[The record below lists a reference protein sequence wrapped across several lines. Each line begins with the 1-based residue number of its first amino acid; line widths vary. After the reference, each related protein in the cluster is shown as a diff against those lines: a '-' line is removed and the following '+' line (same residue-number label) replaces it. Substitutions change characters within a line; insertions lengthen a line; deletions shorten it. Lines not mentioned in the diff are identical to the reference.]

1 MTPGCDYN
9 LRTKRIIPILIFAA
23 VSCIPLLAQS
33 SPEDVKSYVPVLRSV
48 KSKFWKIDPTLGY
61 AVKNVAGGVYVISD
75 NGWQSAF
82 LVTNDGVIVFD
93 APASFGKNIPSAI
106 AKITDQPI
114 KILVYSHI
122 HKDHIGGS
130 AAFKSIKGLQIIALE
145 SVADFLKEMN
155 DPNRLLPSVTF
166 KSEKTITL
174 GGKTVELTRHFYHSH
189 EGDLFMYV
197 PQAKFLMA
205 VDCVTPGYAP
215 FQGFDITTNF
225 HEYLKVFD
233 ELSAYDFDTFVG
245 GHLTDIGGKKDVEI
259 TKEFT
264 YDVYN
269 TVADEVLLTT
279 ENLVERI
286 RALAPDGVDHIVEVA
301 FGANIK
307 TDTEVLAQ
315 GGSMATYATN
325 APMPETPVWQ
335 LVFVNA
341 RLFFVGSDD
350 VPAEAKIEATRD
362 INKALEAGWQGL
374 DIAEIVPLDQIARA
388 HELVEHPAKP
398 GRVIVAVAGA

>member
-1 MTPGCDYN
+1 MTAGCDHN
-9 LRTKRIIPILIFAA
+9 LTTTRIISFLLFAA

-61 AVKNVAGGVYVISD
+61 AVKNGGGGVYVISD

-93 APASFGKNIPSAI
+93 APASFGKNIPSAV
-106 AKITDQPI
+106 AKVTDRPI

-155 DPNRLLPSVTF
+155 DPNRLLPNVTF

-189 EGDLFMYV
+189 EGDLFIYV

-205 VDCVTPGYAP
+205 VDCVTPAM
-215 FQGFDITTNF
+215 
-225 HEYLKVFD
+225 
-233 ELSAYDFDTFVG
+233 
-245 GHLTDIGGKKDVEI
+245 
-259 TKEFT
+259 
-264 YDVYN
+264 
-269 TVADEVLLTT
+269 LLFR
-279 ENLVERI
+279 VSISPRI
-286 RALAPDGVDHIVEVA
+286 S
-301 FGANIK
+301 
-307 TDTEVLAQ
+307 TST
-315 GGSMATYATN
+315 
-325 APMPETPVWQ
+325 
-335 LVFVNA
+335 
-341 RLFFVGSDD
+341 
-350 VPAEAKIEATRD
+350 
-362 INKALEAGWQGL
+362 
-374 DIAEIVPLDQIARA
+374 
-388 HELVEHPAKP
+388 
-398 GRVIVAVAGA
+398 